1 VVEERVLRYR
11 ADVLQACRVEL
22 AKLLAERFD
31 LNREIERLQ
40 RAIATLERDLRERGD
55 YGNRW

>member
-1 VVEERVLRYR
+1 
-11 ADVLQACRVEL
+11 VLQACRVEL